1 MAYFRETGRVDPGYV
16 SSGQGGESDGL
27 IVSGVSGKSI
37 VITDMLVESGTGSLG
52 IAVNGT
58 GTHILYFVAGS
69 INLSSP
75 VKVPKGASVYAN
87 GSAKIT
93 ITYYLED

>member
-1 MAYFRETGRVDPGYV
+1 MAYFRETGRIDPGSV

-37 VITDMLVESGTGSLG
+37 VITDMLVATGTGSLG

-58 GTHILYFVAGS
+58 GTHILYFVSGS
-69 INLSSP
+69 TNLSSP
-75 VKVPKGASVYAN
+75 VKVQKGASVYAN
-87 GSAKIT
+87 GSSKIT